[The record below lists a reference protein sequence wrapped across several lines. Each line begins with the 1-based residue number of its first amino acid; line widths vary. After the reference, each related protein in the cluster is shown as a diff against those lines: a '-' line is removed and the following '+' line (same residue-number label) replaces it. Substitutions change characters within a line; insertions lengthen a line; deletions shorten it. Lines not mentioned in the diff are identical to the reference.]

1 MASRFDLFAMEMD
14 ATEFAAGPG
23 MGEEL
28 LDRAMAAANSILAQG
43 DPAGPAFMVDRL
55 EVVQAPAGFGAEQCQ
70 YRTVCQEVRVCNPDG
85 TCRREVRCFRE
96 CVG

>member
-1 MASRFDLFAMEMD
+1 MASRFMEMD
-14 ATEFAAGPG
+14 AQELAAGPG
-23 MGEEL
+23 IRDEL

-43 DPAGPAFMVDRL
+43 DPDGLAFMVDRL

-70 YRTVCQEVRVCNPDG
+70 YRTVCQEVRVCEPDG
-85 TCRREVRCFRE
+85 SCRREVRCFRE